1 MPRKVLSTKSSENE
15 HVLRLTRLVEKE
27 AFGGAP
33 GEGRWEI
40 SREDLYAKY
49 RSINSQAPPHEP
61 GLSFE
66 EIQPRLTRGLYVN
79 EVRVTYNAFLKALVF
94 ERVLSPE
101 TLERRGEI
109 SREHFWK
116 VFNEQID
123 SLSGFQFERLV
134 SEILRNLPWVEDV
147 EETKLTGDD
156 GVDFRTVIQDDVLGR
171 VVALGQV
178 KKTKARVT
186 AGMMREFVGTLDTAS
201 SGPVIGIFV
210 SLAGFSKPALEAR
223 DKASVPIRT
232 VSGDE
237 FIEWLSKYNIGIR
250 TTQLNILAL
259 DPSFWAEIHGSPA

>member
-1 MPRKVLSTKSSENE
+1 MPRRALSTDSSENE
-15 HVLRLTRLVEKE
+15 HVLHLTRLVEKE

-33 GEGRWEI
+33 GEARWEI
-40 SREDLYAKY
+40 SREDLFAKY
-49 RSINSQAPPHEP
+49 RSIHPEAPPHEP

-66 EIQPRLTRGLYVN
+66 EMQPRLTRGLYVN

-109 SREHFWK
+109 SKEHFWK

-134 SEILRNLPWVEDV
+134 SEMLRNLPWVEDV
-147 EETKLTGDD
+147 EETKLTGDG
-156 GVDFRTVIQDDVLGR
+156 GVDFKAVIREDALGR
-171 VVALGQV
+171 VDVLGQV
-178 KKTKARVT
+178 KKTRTRVT
-186 AGMMREFVGTLDTAS
+186 ASTMREFVGTLVTSS

-210 SLAGFSKPALEAR
+210 SLAGFSEPALRAR

-237 FIEWLSKYNIGIR
+237 FVEWLTRYNIGIR
-250 TTQLNILAL
+250 RTQLNILAL
-259 DPSFWAEIHGSPA
+259 DPNFWAEIHGSSA

>member
-1 MPRKVLSTKSSENE
+1 MPQRALSTNSSENK
-15 HVLRLTRLVEKE
+15 HVRRLTQLVERE
-27 AFGGAP
+27 AFGGTP

-40 SREDLYAKY
+40 SVKDLFSKY
-49 RSINSQAPPHEP
+49 RSLHPEAPPHEP

-66 EIQPRLTRGLYVN
+66 EIQPSLIRGLYVD
-79 EVRVTYNAFLKALVF
+79 EVRVTYNAFLHALVF

-101 TLERRGEI
+101 TLERRAEI
-109 SREHFWK
+109 SKEHFWK
-116 VFNEQID
+116 AFNKEID

-134 SEILRNLPWVEDV
+134 SEMLRNLPWVEEV

-156 GVDFRTVIQDDVLGR
+156 GVDFKAVIQEDVLGR
-171 VVALGQV
+171 VTALGQV
-178 KKTKARVT
+178 KKSRTRVT
-186 AGMMREFVGTLDTAS
+186 AGTMREFVGTLDTAS

-210 SLAGFSKPALEAR
+210 SLAGFSKPALKAR

-237 FIEWLSKYNIGIR
+237 FMEWLSKYKIGIQ

-259 DPSFWAEIHGSPA
+259 DPNFWAEIHGSSA